1 MRDFRNYDVWVDGVD
16 FSVSVYEMTKE
27 FPKNEIYALCDQ
39 LQRASVSIPSNIAEG
54 CSRRSANEFAHYL
67 EISLGSCYEVE
78 TQLEIAVRLK
88 YISKAQFTQAIDEV
102 QSLEKRLT
110 SLINTIRPV
119 NY

>member
-1 MRDFRNYDVWVDGVD
+1 MRDFRYYDVWVDGVD